1 MPAPAP
7 VAVVTGASR
16 GIGRAT
22 AVELARRGLAVSLWG
37 RPSTGAR
44 SPDAASTSLEDAL
57 DEVRAAATGPAPT
70 ALCCD
75 VASAADVDAAAAAVL
90 RDLGAPQVV
99 VNNAGVVRRGA
110 LVHETTPEAWDEVVA
125 VNLRG
130 PFLVCR
136 AFLPAMLAAGRGRFV
151 HVASISSTMG
161 SPGAASYAASKW
173 GLVGLAKSL
182 AEELR
187 GTGLVSVALL
197 PGSVDTTMLEG
208 SGFDARMSA
217 ADVART
223 LVFLALDAPQAI
235 TGSAVEMFG

>member
-1 MPAPAP
+1 MPAP

-22 AVELARRGLAVSLWG
+22 AAELARRGLAVSLWG
-37 RPSTGAR
+37 RPST
-44 SPDAASTSLEDAL
+44 SLDDALEDA
-57 DEVRAAATGPAPT
+57 RAAATGPAPS
-70 ALCCD
+70 ALFCD
-75 VASAADVDAAAAAVL
+75 VASPTDIDAAAAAVL
-90 RDLGAPQVV
+90 RDLGTPQVV

-110 LVHETTPEAWDEVVA
+110 RVHETTPEAWDEVLA

-151 HVASISSTMG
+151 HVGSISSTLG
-161 SPGAASYAASKW
+161 SAGAASYAASKW

-197 PGSVDTTMLEG
+197 PGSVDTAMLEG
-208 SGFDARMSA
+208 SGFEARMSA
-217 ADVART
+217 AEVART
-223 LVFLALDAPQAI
+223 LAFLALDAPDAI